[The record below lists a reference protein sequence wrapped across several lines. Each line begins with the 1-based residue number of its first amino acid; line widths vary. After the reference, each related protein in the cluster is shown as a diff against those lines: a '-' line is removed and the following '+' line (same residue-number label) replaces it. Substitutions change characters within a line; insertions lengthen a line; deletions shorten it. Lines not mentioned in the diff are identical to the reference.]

1 MHIGTIIPC
10 AYRYAL
16 GVKPLEHACHLSTD
30 QLARAMID
38 YLKDPDDMKEL
49 YTRHLEL
56 PVRDANVIC
65 IPYIIL
71 SCSM

>member
-1 MHIGTIIPC
+1 M
-10 AYRYAL
+10 L
-16 GVKPLEHACHLSTD
+16 GAKPLENACHLSTD

-38 YLKDPDDMKEL
+38 YLKDPDDVREL

-56 PVRDANVIC
+56 PVRDANVIR